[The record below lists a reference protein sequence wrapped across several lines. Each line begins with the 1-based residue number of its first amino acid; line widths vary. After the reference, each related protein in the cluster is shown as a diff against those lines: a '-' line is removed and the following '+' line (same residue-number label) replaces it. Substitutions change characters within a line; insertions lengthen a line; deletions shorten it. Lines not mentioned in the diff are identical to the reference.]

1 MTKTVEKN
9 QTAPIQSRRD
19 ASSAEMVRIAQLVRK
34 SRKIAQ
40 ASHQKISDDSTFKI
54 MG

>member
-1 MTKTVEKN
+1 MTKKVENKHV
-9 QTAPIQSRRD
+9 APTRTRNTL
-19 ASSAEMVRIAQLVRK
+19 SSPEMVRVAQLVRK

-54 MG
+54 VG